1 MPDEWPITE
10 LFNQDYLHFSARRV
24 TEQASDADVETIWRV
39 GIDFPLPRGR
49 PSVMAAVGHAANSL
63 IWGVLAIGVTI
74 GLVVRVL
81 HRMRD

>member
-1 MPDEWPITE
+1 M
-10 LFNQDYLHFSARRV
+10 LRRSV
-24 TEQASDADVETIWRV
+24 AV
-39 GIDFPLPRGR
+39 GIDFPLHRGR
-49 PSVMAAVGHAANSL
+49 PSVMAAAGHAANSL

>member
-1 MPDEWPITE
+1 MQE
-10 LFNQDYLHFSARRV
+10 V
-24 TEQASDADVETIWRV
+24 ASSILVSSTPGDADAGRRGLVAV
-39 GIDFPLPRGR
+39 GIDFPLHRGR
-49 PSVMAAVGHAANSL
+49 PSVVAAAGHGANIL

>member
-1 MPDEWPITE
+1 
-10 LFNQDYLHFSARRV
+10 
-24 TEQASDADVETIWRV
+24 
-39 GIDFPLPRGR
+39 
-49 PSVMAAVGHAANSL
+49 MAAAGHAANSL